1 MADCKLSP
9 GTVDSRFMGRA
20 GDVTLF
26 VHGTTGTVLF
36 QQATYKGNLI
46 AGLPSDT
53 LTCTLETGIGDLD
66 IVFSFSDPRLALVSC
81 RRCVNTP
88 LALVSAREPFQRYRI
103 RTPSRDETVRA
114 VHPVDADDRGA
125 VHARAATAP
134 LLPVEAT
141 G

>member
-9 GTVDSRFMGRA
+9 GTVDSRFIGRA
-20 GDVTLF
+20 GDVTLS

-46 AGLPSDT
+46 AGLPSET

-66 IVFSFSDPRLALVSC
+66 VVYSFSDPATGAGVLQEDC
-81 RRCVNTP
+81 TNNTP

-103 RTPSRDETVRA
+103 RTRES
-114 VHPVDADDRGA
+114 
-125 VHARAATAP
+125 
-134 LLPVEAT
+134 
-141 G
+141 

>member
-66 IVFSFSDPRLALVSC
+66 IVFSFSDPATGAGVLQEE
-81 RRCVNTP
+81 CVNNTP
-88 LALVSAREPFQRYRI
+88 LALVSAGEPFQRYRI
-103 RTPSRDETVRA
+103 RTRES
-114 VHPVDADDRGA
+114 
-125 VHARAATAP
+125 
-134 LLPVEAT
+134 
-141 G
+141 